1 MILQKEEEYPVPT
14 INDIAKA
21 AGVSHGTVSNVLNK
35 TGKVSIEKIRL
46 VEEAIQRLGYVPNVQ
61 AKRLRQGSPNTVAV
75 ILPSLKETKYIDFF
89 AALQLNF
96 PKSQN
101 SLLVYQTE
109 DISAEEEVI
118 LDNLRSFGLGA
129 LIVISTL
136 SKECLEKYRS
146 IQCPIVF
153 VERKP
158 KSLRSNEWFM
168 SFDAKQIS
176 TEIAAYCMEKRWHS
190 IAYFGVENH
199 GESENPVFASLR
211 KSLLPRNLSLEHIS
225 SGYKLALNHA
235 FELAQNAAA
244 YDVILTQSSV
254 CTDALLTAFRL
265 LHIAK
270 IPPILTIGAYSA
282 PPEKAVTL
290 YHLDYGFLAI
300 RILKQFANDTGSTP
314 AEKEL
319 LHSPK
324 GFDELF
330 LDLQKMPDTEL
341 SMLTLDSP
349 STRALRKLLPEFE
362 YHSGIKVK
370 LISVPYDDLLAQMRL
385 IGPHFT
391 YDMIR
396 IDVAQF
402 GDMGQSIFRPLDE
415 LSISPEGLSPRLIK
429 NGYDSYSMLNGR
441 VYALPLDP
449 SVQIFLYRTDLFHDA
464 KLCRA
469 YYERFH
475 ENLVVP
481 TTYEQYLHAAE
492 FFTRKYN
499 PDSLTEYGATM
510 TCGSASVAASD
521 FLPFYL
527 SRIDRFGTTPETIR
541 LDNPEMQAAMAQYH
555 ELEKFSCKQDWWGD
569 SIRKFAD
576 GQAAMTII
584 YSNHAAELIQSRSSV
599 VVGKVGAAI
608 IPGGKP
614 LLGGGIV
621 GISKYS
627 QKAEACKQFFRW
639 YYSADVASL
648 LVRLGGTS
656 PIVDAYEDF
665 QNYSIFPWMNTS
677 KKSFGL
683 GQRGVKTQTPGP
695 FSIPKYEFA
704 VGTAVRNVVQ
714 DLMTPEDASRMAQ
727 ALYDAADPVLR

>member
-1 MILQKEEEYPVPT
+1 MPT
-14 INDIAKA
+14 INDIAKE

-35 TGKVSIEKIRL
+35 TGKVSIEKIQL
-46 VEEAIQRLGYVPNVQ
+46 VENAIKKLGYVPNVQ
-61 AKRLRQGSPNTVAV
+61 AQRLRQGSPNTIAV
-75 ILPSLKETKYIDFF
+75 ILPSLKEAKYIDFF
-89 AALQLNF
+89 TALQLNF
-96 PKSQN
+96 PKSQK

-109 DISAEEEVI
+109 DIPAEEEVI
-118 LDNLRSFGLGA
+118 LDNLRASGLAA

-146 IQCPIVF
+146 LHCPIVF
-153 VERKP
+153 VERRP
-158 KSLRSNEWFM
+158 RTLRTDEWFL
-168 SFDAKQIS
+168 SFDPQKIG
-176 TEIAAYCMEKRWHS
+176 AAVTAFCAQKHWRS
-190 IAYFGVENH
+190 IAYFGVERH
-199 GESENPVFASLR
+199 GEAENPIFSSLQ
-211 KSLLPRNLSLEHIS
+211 KCAQAQGLALAHIP
-225 SGYKLALNHA
+225 SGYKLALNQA
-235 FELAQNAAA
+235 FELAQNAAP

-254 CTDALLTAFRL
+254 CTDALLRAFRL
-265 LHIAK
+265 LHIEK
-270 IPPILTIGAYSA
+270 IPPILTIGACTA
-282 PPEKAVTL
+282 LPEKAVEL
-290 YHLDYGFLAI
+290 YHLDYGFLGI
-300 RILKQFANDTGSTP
+300 RIIKLFSKLDRDSAS

-319 LHSPK
+319 FYAPK
-324 GFDELF
+324 GFADSF
-330 LDLQKMPDTEL
+330 PGLQRMPDTQL
-341 SMLTLDSP
+341 TMLTLENP
-349 STRALRKLLPEFE
+349 STQALRKLLPEFE
-362 YHSGIKVK
+362 HRSGIRIK
-370 LISVPYDDLLAQMRL
+370 LIGVPYDDLLAQLNL

-391 YDMIR
+391 YDMIC

-402 GDMGQSIFRPLDE
+402 GDIGQTIYRPLDE

-492 FFTRKYN
+492 FFTRSCN
-499 PDSLTEYGATM
+499 PDSPTEYGTTM

-527 SRIDRFGTTPETIR
+527 SRIDRFGSTPETLR
-541 LDNPEMQAAMAQYH
+541 LDCPEMQAAMRQYH
-555 ELEKFSCKQDWWGD
+555 ALEKFSCKQNWWGD
-569 SIRKFAD
+569 SIQKFAE
-576 GQAAMTII
+576 GKTAMTVI
-584 YSNHAAELIQSRSSV
+584 YSNYAAELINSGNSV
-599 VVGKVGAAI
+599 VVGRVGAAI
-608 IPGGKP
+608 LPGCKP

-621 GISKYS
+621 GISRYS
-627 QKAEACKQFFRW
+627 QKAEACKQFFHW

-683 GQRGVKTQTPGP
+683 GQRGVINQTPER

-704 VGTAVRNVVQ
+704 VGTAIRNVVQ

-727 ALYDAADPVLR
+727 ALYDAADPVCR